1 MNMTE
6 QEELRLVRKHRPR
19 LFFDKKEP
27 FSVDAVGYTVFAH
40 GGRSRSFPARII
52 RPPEGGRAIEYVFWY
67 DYDIQHLY
75 ELEHIWVY
83 LDAEGKVKDAEGSF
97 HGKFLRLV
105 EPYSGRIPLDEAGR
119 VLAYAQPGKHA
130 LMAAPELFRLFV
142 GAKRCCMEDA
152 GADGIAPGRM
162 VQEYFTDIPA
172 ALQEK
177 TKAYIRA
184 NYAFVPS
191 FDFEEREWDEGLLMP
206 WETLL
211 ATIPERMRR
220 QIRRIEEWEG
230 KDR

>member
-1 MNMTE
+1 MDVIEEEKRRLAE
-6 QEELRLVRKHRPR
+6 QHRPR

-27 FSVDAVGYTVFAH
+27 FSVDAVGYTVFAREE
-40 GGRSRSFPARII
+40 RSRSFPARTV
-52 RPPEGGRAIEYVFWY
+52 RPPEGGRAVEYAFWY

-83 LDAEGKVKDAEGSF
+83 LDAAGKVTDAEGSF

-105 EPYSGRIPLDEAGR
+105 EPYSGRVPLDEAGR

-130 LMAAPELFRLFV
+130 LMAAPELFRLFS
-142 GAKRCCMEDA
+142 GAGRCCMEGA

-184 NYAFVPS
+184 KYAFVPS
-191 FDFEEREWDEGLLMP
+191 FVFEEREWDEGLLMP
-206 WETLL
+206 WEALL
-211 ATIPERMRR
+211 TTIPERMKR

-230 KDR
+230 EDR